1 MPENDSAFM
10 QKENKDNNFFGGKT
24 WFSAVCI
31 VIIGALSV
39 VFSACLIYLLM
50 SIKNKKVFVNSD
62 KVIIFVFAAALLSTY
77 LTAGTTVVSNRF
89 VLKNNAPVQGIPL
102 TAVRWLL
109 SAVI

>member
-1 MPENDSAFM
+1 
-10 QKENKDNNFFGGKT
+10 
-24 WFSAVCI
+24 
-31 VIIGALSV
+31 
-39 VFSACLIYLLM
+39 M

-109 SAVI
+109 SAVIL

>member
-1 MPENDSAFM
+1 
-10 QKENKDNNFFGGKT
+10 
-24 WFSAVCI
+24 
-31 VIIGALSV
+31 
-39 VFSACLIYLLM
+39 M

-62 KVIIFVFAAALLSTY
+62 KVIIFVLAAALLSTY
-77 LTAGTTVVSNRF
+77 LTAGTMVVSNRF